1 MANLIL
7 SAPNQHYWNS
17 EGAQQKEMDRLTEKF
32 MPAQG
37 CAENFTGEVVRA
49 INRLYYEF
57 RNNGNCNALDCETT
71 PGEWVECSRCGG
83 VGYTEEEYDDGEVCA
98 EECPDCGGEGGYYE
112 EDEEE
117 YSLNEFYENFIK
129 LIRQYF
135 TEKNCKEGVEVIADV
150 QRVIE
155 NRCDTSEYNMSK
167 YDRLVDYVVWLV
179 LNDEDNQE
187 PIPAWYNNK

>member
-7 SAPNQHYWNS
+7 SAPNQHYWNNN
-17 EGAQQKEMDRLTEKF
+17 GAQQQEMDRLTEKF
-32 MPAQG
+32 MPARG

-57 RNNGNCNALDCETT
+57 CNNGNCNALDCETT

-83 VGYTEEEYDDGEVCA
+83 VGYTEED
-98 EECPDCGGEGGYYE
+98 EC
-112 EDEEE
+112 E
-117 YSLNEFYENFIK
+117 YSLNSFYENFIK

-135 TEKNCKEGVEVIADV
+135 TEKNCKEGVEVIDDV

-155 NRCDTSEYNMSK
+155 NNDDTTEYNMSK
-167 YDRLVDYVVWLV
+167 YDRVVDYIVWLV

-187 PIPAWYNNK
+187 PIPEWYKNK

>member
-1 MANLIL
+1 MVNLIL
-7 SAPNQHYWNS
+7 SAPNQHYWNN

-32 MPAQG
+32 MPAKG

-57 RNNGNCNALDCETT
+57 CNNGNCNALDCETT

-83 VGYTEEEYDDGEVCA
+83 VGYTKEEYDDGEVCA
-98 EECPDCGGEGGYYE
+98 EECPDCDGEGGYYE
-112 EDEEE
+112 EDECE
-117 YSLNEFYENFIK
+117 YSLNEFFGNFIK

-135 TEKNCKEGVEVIADV
+135 EQKNCKEGIEVIDDV

-155 NRCDTSEYNMSK
+155 NNGDTTEYNMSK
-167 YDRLVDYVVWLV
+167 YDRVVDYIVWLV

-187 PIPAWYNNK
+187 PIPEWYENK

>member
-7 SAPNQHYWNS
+7 SAPNQHYWNNN
-17 EGAQQKEMDRLTEKF
+17 GAQQQEMDRLTEKF

-57 RNNGNCNALDCETT
+57 CNNGNCNALDCETT
-71 PGEWVECSRCGG
+71 PGEWVECHVCNGS
-83 VGYTEEEYDDGEVCA
+83 GYIEDFEETCDY
-98 EECPDCGGEGGYYE
+98 CGGEGGYYE

-117 YSLNEFYENFIK
+117 YSLNEFFGNFIK

-135 TEKNCKEGVEVIADV
+135 EQKNCKEGIEIIDDV

-155 NRCDTSEYNMSK
+155 NNGDTTEYNMIK
-167 YDRLVDYVVWLV
+167 YDRVVDYIVWLV

-187 PIPAWYNNK
+187 PIPEWYENK

>member
-1 MANLIL
+1 MTQLIL
-7 SAPNQHYWNS
+7 SAPNQHYWNNN
-17 EGAQQKEMDRLTEKF
+17 GAQQQEMDRLTKKF
-32 MPAQG
+32 MPTSG

-57 RNNGNCNALDCETT
+57 CNNGNCNALDCETT

-83 VGYTEEEYDDGEVCA
+83 DGYIREEYDDGEVCE

-117 YSLNEFYENFIK
+117 YSLNKFFGNFIE

-135 TEKNCKEGVEVIADV
+135 EKKNCKEGIEAIDDV

-155 NRCDTSEYNMSK
+155 NNCNTEECNISK
-167 YDRLVDYVVWLV
+167 YDKVVDYVIWLV
-179 LNDEDNQE
+179 LNDEDNKD
-187 PIPAWYNNK
+187 PIPEWYAND

>member
-7 SAPNQHYWNS
+7 SALNQHYWNN

-32 MPAQG
+32 MPAKG

-57 RNNGNCNALDCETT
+57 CNNGNCNARDCKIT
-71 PGEWVECSRCGG
+71 PGEWIECSHCGG
-83 VGYTEEEYDDGEVCA
+83 DGYTEEEYDGEVYE
-98 EECPDCGGEGGYYE
+98 EECPACGGEGGYFE

-117 YSLNEFYENFIK
+117 YCLNEFFGNFIK
-129 LIRQYF
+129 LIHQYF
-135 TEKNCKEGVEVIADV
+135 EQKNCKEGIEVINDI

-155 NRCDTSEYNMSK
+155 DHCEPTEYNISK
-167 YDRLVDYVVWLV
+167 YDRCVDYIVWLV

-187 PIPAWYNNK
+187 PIPEWYEK

>member
-7 SAPNQHYWNS
+7 SAPNQHYWNN

-32 MPAQG
+32 MPVQG

-57 RNNGNCNALDCETT
+57 CNNGNCNALDCEIT

-83 VGYTEEEYDDGEVCA
+83 VGYTEEEYDDGEVYA
-98 EECPDCGGEGGYYE
+98 QECPDCGGEGGYYE

-117 YSLNEFYENFIK
+117 YSLNEFFGNFIK

-135 TEKNCKEGVEVIADV
+135 EQKNCKEGIEVIDDV

-155 NRCDTSEYNMSK
+155 NNGDTTEYNMSK
-167 YDRLVDYVVWLV
+167 YDRVVDYIVWLV

-187 PIPAWYNNK
+187 PIPEWYENK

>member
-17 EGAQQKEMDRLTEKF
+17 EGAQQKEMDRLTNKF
-32 MPAQG
+32 MPDRG
-37 CAENFTGEVVRA
+37 CAENLTGEVVRA

-57 RNNGNCNALDCETT
+57 CNNGNCNALSCEITH
-71 PGEWVECSRCGG
+71 GGWVECSRCGG
-83 VGYTEEEYDDGEVCA
+83 VGSIREYINGEICI
-98 EECPDCGGEGGYYE
+98 EECSCCGGEGGYYE
-112 EDEEE
+112 EDEYE
-117 YSLNEFYENFIK
+117 YSLDKFFGNFIK

-135 TEKNCKEGVEVIADV
+135 EQKNCKEGIEVIDDI

-155 NRCDTSEYNMSK
+155 NKCDITEYNISK
-167 YDRLVDYVVWLV
+167 YDRVVDYIVWLV

-187 PIPAWYNNK
+187 PIPDWYENK

>member
-7 SAPNQHYWNS
+7 SAPNQHYWNNN
-17 EGAQQKEMDRLTEKF
+17 GAQQQEMDRLTEKF
-32 MPAQG
+32 MPAKG

-57 RNNGNCNALDCETT
+57 CNNGNFNALNCETT
-71 PGEWVECSRCGG
+71 PGEWVEYSRCGG
-83 VGYTEEEYDDGEVCA
+83 IGYTEEEYDDGEVCA

-117 YSLNEFYENFIK
+117 YSLNGFFGNFIK

-135 TEKNCKEGVEVIADV
+135 EQKNCKEVIEVIDDV

-155 NRCDTSEYNMSK
+155 NNGDITEYNMSK
-167 YDRLVDYVVWLV
+167 YDRVIDYIVWLV

-187 PIPAWYNNK
+187 PIPDWYENK

>member
-1 MANLIL
+1 MANLTL
-7 SAPNQHYWNS
+7 SAPNQHYWNN

-32 MPAQG
+32 MPEKG

-57 RNNGNCNALDCETT
+57 CNNGNCNVLDCKIT
-71 PGEWVECSRCGG
+71 PGEWVECSYCGG
-83 VGYTEEEYDDGEVCA
+83 DGYTEEEYDGEVYE
-98 EECPDCGGEGGYYE
+98 EECPACGGEGGYYE

-117 YSLNEFYENFIK
+117 YYLNEFFGNFIK
-129 LIRQYF
+129 LIHQYF
-135 TEKNCKEGVEVIADV
+135 EQKNCKEGIEVINDI

-155 NRCDTSEYNMSK
+155 DQCEPTEYNISK
-167 YDRLVDYVVWLV
+167 YDRCVDYIVWLV

-187 PIPAWYNNK
+187 PIPEWYEK

>member
-7 SAPNQHYWNS
+7 SAPNQHYWNNN
-17 EGAQQKEMDRLTEKF
+17 GAQQKEMNRLTEKF

-57 RNNGNCNALDCETT
+57 CNNGNCNALDCETT
-71 PGEWVECSRCGG
+71 PGEWVECHVCNGSGYIEDFEETCDYCGG
-83 VGYTEEEYDDGEVCA
+83 A
-98 EECPDCGGEGGYYE
+98 GGWNE
-112 EDEEE
+112 EDEE
-117 YSLNEFYENFIK
+117 YSLNQFYENFIK

-135 TEKNCKEGVEVIADV
+135 TDKNCKEGVEVIDDI

-167 YDRLVDYVVWLV
+167 YDRVVDYIVWLV

-187 PIPAWYNNK
+187 PIPAWYTNN

>member
-7 SAPNQHYWNS
+7 STPNQHYWNNN
-17 EGAQQKEMDRLTEKF
+17 GAQQQEMDRLTEKF
-32 MPAQG
+32 VPARG

-57 RNNGNCNALDCETT
+57 CNNGNCNALDCETT
-71 PGEWVECSRCGG
+71 PGEWVTCSRCGG
-83 VGYTEEEYDDGEVCA
+83 MGYTEEKYDDGEVCT
-98 EECPDCGGEGGYYE
+98 EECPECGGEGGYYE

-117 YSLNEFYENFIK
+117 YSLNEFFGNFIK

-135 TEKNCKEGVEVIADV
+135 EQKNCKEGIEVIDDI

-155 NRCDTSEYNMSK
+155 NHCDTLEYNMSK
-167 YDRLVDYVVWLV
+167 YDRVVDYIVWLV

-187 PIPAWYNNK
+187 PIPEWYKNK

>member
-7 SAPNQHYWNS
+7 SAPNQHYWFNN
-17 EGAQQKEMDRLTEKF
+17 GAQQNEMDRLTEKF
-32 MPAQG
+32 MPARG

-57 RNNGNCNALDCETT
+57 CNNGNYNALDCETT
-71 PGEWVECSRCGG
+71 PGEWVECSRCNG
-83 VGYTEEEYDDGEVCA
+83 VGYTEEEYDDGEVCP

-112 EDEEE
+112 EDECE
-117 YSLNEFYENFIK
+117 YSLNSFYENFIK

-135 TEKNCKEGVEVIADV
+135 TEKNCKEGVEAIDDV

-167 YDRLVDYVVWLV
+167 YDRVVDYIVWLV

-187 PIPAWYNNK
+187 PIPAWYTNN